1 MTDKR
6 ATAVHMGSLSG
17 GGGGGVLVHKQVPML
32 EQEIDEMTQNS
43 VFFCENNSFL
53 CFFENSTFSPL
64 AMPILT
70 TLFFPLRPEKLTLF
84 YKMCIFPT
92 LSTLPRSEKSTLS
105 HRFFFCLTSWP
116 MSYNKTQ
123 TGSGYP
129 ARYD

>member
-6 ATAVHMGSLSG
+6 ATAVHMGSLPG
-17 GGGGGVLVHKQVPML
+17 GGAAGGGGGVLVHKQVPML

-84 YKMCIFPT
+84 YKICIFPT

-105 HRFFFCLTSWP
+105 HRFFFFFLP
-116 MSYNKTQ
+116 HLLAYVLQ
-123 TGSGYP
+123 
-129 ARYD
+129 